1 MLTGMCTKFRTKT
14 QLISPKIIRINLN
27 RKVPPQPNVFTSGGS
42 GSEGGKAA
50 ARYNLRR
57 FSELPYHLVGAER
70 TEELFQEVC

>member
-1 MLTGMCTKFRTKT
+1 M
-14 QLISPKIIRINLN
+14 
-27 RKVPPQPNVFTSGGS
+27 FTSGDG